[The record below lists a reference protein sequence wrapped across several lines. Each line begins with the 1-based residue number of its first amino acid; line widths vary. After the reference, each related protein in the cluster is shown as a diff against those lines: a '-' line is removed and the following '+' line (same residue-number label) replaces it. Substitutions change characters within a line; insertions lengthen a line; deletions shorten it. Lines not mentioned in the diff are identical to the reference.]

1 MASLD
6 RVKVLVLG
14 DSGERLITTL
24 GLPTLLSYPKI
35 LPFHSPSIHPP
46 TDSGSW
52 LNSFLS
58 LKDYTSQRT
67 LLNLTER
74 QRRPGGGRETG
85 AFPLLSQ
92 VSTSVSRV
100 TQAQR
105 VFVLKDVQILSVE
118 LSARL
123 RQARTLPL
131 GDFN

>member
-1 MASLD
+1 MTH
-6 RVKVLVLG
+6 
-14 DSGERLITTL
+14 RL
-24 GLPTLLSYPKI
+24 
-35 LPFHSPSIHPP
+35 

-74 QRRPGGGRETG
+74 QRRPGGGRGAG
-85 AFPLLSQ
+85 AFSLLSQ
-92 VSTSVSRV
+92 VSASVSRV
-100 TQAQR
+100 TEAQR
-105 VFVLKDVQILSVE
+105 FFVLKDVQILSAE
-118 LSARL
+118 LSAGL